1 MPNWLEITLRS
12 LGISLLATVFVLV
25 AIIPLAYF
33 LSRKEFYGKSLVAA
47 VLMLP
52 LVLPPTAVGT
62 LLLVLL
68 GNGGP
73 VLLRWLGVGEHLLFT
88 WRAAVLASAVMS
100 FPLALR
106 TARVAFDGVDP
117 RLEAMA
123 ETRGDSGIRRFAKVT
138 LPLARRGLGA
148 AVILGFLR
156 ALGEYGATAM
166 IAGNIPGQTQ
176 TLALAIE
183 ARQAAGRTGEAL
195 GFAALSI
202 GMGVAALLIA
212 ERLVVAPTQSRRSP

>member
-123 ETRGDSGIRRFAKVT
+123 ETLGYSGIRRFAKVT
-138 LPLARRGLGA
+138 LPLARRGLSA